1 MLRDLLFKGKEI
13 ADKVSNIMMNYTDVE
28 LKVREATN
36 DEICCPHG
44 YLLQKLAD
52 YTYAHETC
60 LEVMSTLW
68 KRMHSDSRCSW
79 RRVYKSLIVLAFLL
93 RNGSDYVVQGARDHI
108 YDIRTLESFRYFDE
122 NGKDQGMNVR
132 IKVQEVID
140 LLQDPEK
147 LQQERQKAKT
157 SRHCYTGYGNTSNSD
172 WGYSSYRNS
181 GDYYQRSNSLD
192 GCDKETYAS
201 KNIMSQSHAKTKQQL
216 SEHASN
222 LPPPRLGSFD
232 DWHVGKERGV
242 MDDVLEQFKE
252 AWDLAKEST
261 KDLIFSKKPQ
271 DTSSNE
277 SNPRM
282 VSEEVYEFPSN
293 AVESSGTYETRM
305 QSSYSGEYSVQNKF
319 STISISKSVKFN
331 HHNSHVNNNNNSNNN
346 NSIHASHSSGKS
358 ADSVIVTPRNQ
369 ATGKKD
375 DTKPRP
381 PSCDL
386 LDSFGDS
393 NTAKSN
399 QTVDIFDTI
408 YSSTTPTLSVHSPRS
423 QQQQPIQTCSEVKW
437 PENPI
442 TPRLSLNTKPIQNHA
457 TIPCQNHDDLL
468 DSEFGDFT
476 SASIIQSP
484 TFFVTTGS
492 VLPSSPLFDS
502 ISFSNTSNN
511 QFHPSKEN
519 SFQNKQTE
527 GFERYQQQPQGVQS
541 NPTSPSKSK
550 QLSIGSTWKELG
562 SLSIDLDSLVKPEK
576 YNTRPHAPSLHQ
588 LKQNQ
593 QQQHVQ

>member
-1 MLRDLLFKGKEI
+1 
-13 ADKVSNIMMNYTDVE
+13 MMNYTDVE

-36 DEICCPHG
+36 DEICFPHG
-44 YLLQKLAD
+44 HLLQKLAD

-60 LEVMSTLW
+60 LEVMSNLL
-68 KRMHSDSRCSW
+68 KRMHSDNRCSW

-93 RNGSDYVVQGARDHI
+93 RNGSDYLVQGARDHI
-108 YDIRTLESFRYFDE
+108 YDIRTLESFRFFDE

-140 LLQDPEK
+140 LLQDPDK
-147 LQQERQKAKT
+147 LQQERQKAKAN
-157 SRHCYTGYGNTSNSD
+157 RHCYIGFGNTSNSD

-181 GDYYQRSNSLD
+181 GDYCQRS
-192 GCDKETYAS
+192 
-201 KNIMSQSHAKTKQQL
+201 
-216 SEHASN
+216 
-222 LPPPRLGSFD
+222 LGSFD

-271 DTSSNE
+271 DTRSNE
-277 SNPRM
+277 FNPRM
-282 VSEEVYEFPSN
+282 VSEEVYEFPPN

-305 QSSYSGEYSVQNKF
+305 QSSYGGEYSVQNKF
-319 STISISKSVKFN
+319 STTSISKSVKFN
-331 HHNSHVNNNNNSNNN
+331 HHNSHVNNINSNN
-346 NSIHASHSSGKS
+346 NSIHASQSSGKS
-358 ADSVIVTPRNQ
+358 VDSVIVTPRNQ
-369 ATGKKD
+369 STDKKD
-375 DTKPRP
+375 NTKPRP

-393 NTAKSN
+393 NTARSN
-399 QTVDIFDTI
+399 QMVDLFDTI
-408 YSSTTPTLSVHSPRS
+408 CSSTTPSVTVHSQQS
-423 QQQQPIQTCSEVKW
+423 QQQQPIQTCFEVNW

-442 TPRLSLNTKPIQNHA
+442 TPRLSLNTNPIQNHA
-457 TIPCQNHDDLL
+457 TVPCQNHDDLL

-476 SASIIQSP
+476 SAAVIQSP

-492 VLPSSPLFDS
+492 TLPSSPLFDS
-502 ISFSNTSNN
+502 IPFSNTSNN
-511 QFHPSKEN
+511 QFHPSKEI
-519 SFQNKQTE
+519 SLQNKQTE
-527 GFERYQQQPQGVQS
+527 GSEPYQQQPQEIQS

-550 QLSIGSTWKELG
+550 QLNIGSTWKELD
-562 SLSIDLDSLVKPEK
+562 SLSIDLDSLIKPEK
-576 YNTRPHAPSLHQ
+576 YSTRAHAPSLHQ